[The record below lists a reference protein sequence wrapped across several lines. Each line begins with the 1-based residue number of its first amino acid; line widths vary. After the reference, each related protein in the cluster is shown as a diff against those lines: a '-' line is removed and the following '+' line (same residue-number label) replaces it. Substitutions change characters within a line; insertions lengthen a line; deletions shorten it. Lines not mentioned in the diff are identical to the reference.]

1 MQPSISLSRSE
12 LYLQDDD
19 TRPIMGSNESKK
31 STTMIMKS
39 IQPTPLDVSTLFSC
53 QINYLVVLLLLVP
66 SLIYSRPGFL
76 ISYSGYLQEI
86 IHHSNEMISKTT
98 HKDIVTMAWT
108 HFLVAVAGAFTPVLH
123 LLCDDWISTLG
134 LETLRSFHMRNKSDQ
149 CNSTKTFFN
158 ILIEKLKICN
168 VNRSS
173 TTTWKDTQIAS
184 REKEQEHKFVQN
196 IDNCGALCTTD
207 FFDEFEDTSVKSLKI
222 DILVE
227 NPKNDRTNVFHAP
240 INDNITTNHSSPCH
254 GVEEASDIKPSNS
267 RNTFKF
273 DDLMELKDDL
283 HYL

>member
-53 QINYLVVLLLLVP
+53 QINYLVVLLLLIP

-76 ISYSGYLQEI
+76 TSYSGYLQEI
-86 IHHSNEMISKTT
+86 IHHYNEMISKTT

-134 LETLRSFHMRNKSDQ
+134 LETLRSFHLTRKSYQ
-149 CNSTKTFFN
+149 CSGTKSVFN
-158 ILIEKLKICN
+158 IFIERFKICN
-168 VNRSS
+168 ANRSS
-173 TTTWKDTQIAS
+173 TTTWKDSQIVS
-184 REKEQEHKFVQN
+184 NEKQQEHKFVQN
-196 IDNCGALCTTD
+196 IDNCGALCPKD
-207 FFDEFEDTSVKSLKI
+207 FFDEFKDTSVKSSEI

-227 NPKNDRTNVFHAP
+227 NPKNDRANVFHTP
-240 INDNITTNHSSPCH
+240 NNDNTTTSHSSH
-254 GVEEASDIKPSNS
+254 EVQEAAHIKPSNS
-267 RNTFKF
+267 KNTFKF
-273 DDLMELKDDL
+273 DDVMELKDDL

>member
-1 MQPSISLSRSE
+1 MGSTSQNNKQRTMQPSISLSRSE

-19 TRPIMGSNESKK
+19 TRPIMGSNGSKK

-53 QINYLVVLLLLVP
+53 QINFWVVLLLLIP

-134 LETLRSFHMRNKSDQ
+134 LEALRSFNFSPKRG
-149 CNSTKTFFN
+149 CFN
-158 ILIEKLKICN
+158 GTTAFLQTWFR
-168 VNRSS
+168 RS
-173 TTTWKDTQIAS
+173 
-184 REKEQEHKFVQN
+184 
-196 IDNCGALCTTD
+196 
-207 FFDEFEDTSVKSLKI
+207 
-222 DILVE
+222 
-227 NPKNDRTNVFHAP
+227 
-240 INDNITTNHSSPCH
+240 
-254 GVEEASDIKPSNS
+254 
-267 RNTFKF
+267 
-273 DDLMELKDDL
+273 
-283 HYL
+283 

>member
-1 MQPSISLSRSE
+1 
-12 LYLQDDD
+12 
-19 TRPIMGSNESKK
+19 MGSNGSKK

-53 QINYLVVLLLLVP
+53 QINYLVVLLLLIP

-108 HFLVAVAGAFTPVLH
+108 HFFVAVAGAFTPVLH

-134 LETLRSFHMRNKSDQ
+134 LETLRSFHLRTKSDQ
-149 CNSTKTFFN
+149 CDSTKTFFN
-158 ILIEKLKICN
+158 ILMEKLKICN
-168 VNRSS
+168 INRSS
-173 TTTWKDTQIAS
+173 TTTWKDTQTATS
-184 REKEQEHKFVQN
+184 EKQQEHKFVQN
-196 IDNCGALCTTD
+196 IDNCGALCPKD
-207 FFDEFEDTSVKSLKI
+207 FFDEFEETSMKSSKI
-222 DILVE
+222 DILVQ
-227 NPKNDRTNVFHAP
+227 NPKNDRTNVFHTP
-240 INDNITTNHSSPCH
+240 NNDNITTSHSSPCH
-254 GVEEASDIKPSNS
+254 GVEEASHIKPSNS

-273 DDLMELKDDL
+273 EDVMDLKDDL

>member
-53 QINYLVVLLLLVP
+53 QINFLVVLLLLIP

-134 LETLRSFHMRNKSDQ
+134 LETLRSFHLRRKCDQ

-168 VNRSS
+168 ATKSS
-173 TTTWKDTQIAS
+173 TTTWKDTQIATS
-184 REKEQEHKFVQN
+184 EKQQEHKFVQN
-196 IDNCGALCTTD
+196 IDKCGALCPKD
-207 FFDEFEDTSVKSLKI
+207 FFDEFEDTSVKSSKI

-227 NPKNDRTNVFHAP
+227 NPKNDRANVFHTP
-240 INDNITTNHSSPCH
+240 NNDNTTTSHSSH
-254 GVEEASDIKPSNS
+254 GVQEASHIKPSNS
-267 RNTFKF
+267 KNTFKF
-273 DDLMELKDDL
+273 DDVMELKDDL